1 MSQHRKINKIK
12 DWYKVQD
19 KNYKYFYNNV
29 DQEKYIDYED
39 YIRDKL
45 SIRGNLLL
53 DMDFHDSDIMSIEI
67 NTDYRVTIKICSY
80 YASNPLNITL
90 TFSGVR
96 YLEKF
101 EHIEGA
107 QIEGTAIYIEE
118 YGFWYEKKQF
128 YSNKYAFKLIFLVS
142 YPNIKSYPIEEF
154 KICAEDVNIEYQ

>member
-29 DQEKYIDYED
+29 DQEKYVDYED

-101 EHIEGA
+101 EHI
-107 QIEGTAIYIEE
+107 
-118 YGFWYEKKQF
+118 
-128 YSNKYAFKLIFLVS
+128 
-142 YPNIKSYPIEEF
+142 
-154 KICAEDVNIEYQ
+154 